1 MACSPVGL
9 ISSMDRAFL
18 PVIEMIRVRFP
29 VTVADPDSEIMGGG
43 GSSKKFFPKNKGGPP
58 SPRGPSLKS
67 ATVSSLIF
75 FRVLFQ
81 LLWYLVLRSFSI
93 SFNLQCLLSLLQCHG
108 CDELETEDMIYY
120 KGKLHPLL
128 SDHPDISEAWKAWD
142 EIIFLSQ
149 KETNND
155 ILQTSISSE
164 NKRDTFLHK
173 GGVETRAE
181 KDFADTMTAGC
192 KTQRAGIN
200 DSSKG
205 ECDSTSTKETEF
217 DSNSTENVADTVATE
232 HKTQDGDMSI
242 LEWLK
247 RRECGEGVIGVFEAI
262 YCQTVAAAP
271 SQMGLLESSREE
283 NAWDYGSGNYRL
295 VRLLADCDRTGDS
308 QVAIDFKKNL
318 GGVGQSDISKILGRS
333 DSLPSVIQRY
343 RAVSEDF
350 SVPSLVL
357 ACKIQMVAKRKYT
370 HATIKLSNLYSL
382 IIMI

>member
-18 PVIEMIRVRFP
+18 LVIAMIRVRYP
-29 VTVADPDSEIMGGG
+29 VTVADPDSEIRGGG
-43 GSSKKFFPKNKGGPP
+43 GSSKKSFPKNNGP
-58 SPRGPSLKS
+58 PRGPSLKS

-181 KDFADTMTAGC
+181 KDFADTMAAGC

-295 VRLLADCDRTGDS
+295 VRLLVDCDRTGGS
-308 QVAIDFKKNL
+308 QVAIDLRNL
-318 GGVGQSDISKILGRS
+318 GGLGQSDISKILGRS
-333 DSLPSVIQRY
+333 DSLPSIIQRY

>member
-1 MACSPVGL
+1 
-9 ISSMDRAFL
+9 
-18 PVIEMIRVRFP
+18 
-29 VTVADPDSEIMGGG
+29 
-43 GSSKKFFPKNKGGPP
+43 
-58 SPRGPSLKS
+58 
-67 ATVSSLIF
+67 
-75 FRVLFQ
+75 
-81 LLWYLVLRSFSI
+81 
-93 SFNLQCLLSLLQCHG
+93 
-108 CDELETEDMIYY
+108 MIYY

-295 VRLLADCDRTGDS
+295 VRLLVDCDRTGDS
-308 QVAIDFKKNL
+308 QVAIDLRNL
-318 GGVGQSDISKILGRS
+318 GGLGQSDISKILGRS
-333 DSLPSVIQRY
+333 DSLPSIIQRY
-343 RAVSEDF
+343 LAVSEDF

-370 HATIKLSNLYSL
+370 PATIKLSNLYSL

>member
-1 MACSPVGL
+1 M
-9 ISSMDRAFL
+9 
-18 PVIEMIRVRFP
+18 
-29 VTVADPDSEIMGGG
+29 
-43 GSSKKFFPKNKGGPP
+43 
-58 SPRGPSLKS
+58 
-67 ATVSSLIF
+67 
-75 FRVLFQ
+75 
-81 LLWYLVLRSFSI
+81 
-93 SFNLQCLLSLLQCHG
+93 LQCHG

-295 VRLLADCDRTGDS
+295 VRLLVDCDRTGDS
-308 QVAIDFKKNL
+308 QVAIDLRNL
-318 GGVGQSDISKILGRS
+318 GGLGQSDISKILGRS
-333 DSLPSVIQRY
+333 DSLPSIIQRY
-343 RAVSEDF
+343 LAVSENF

-370 HATIKLSNLYSL
+370 PATIKLSNLYSL

>member
-1 MACSPVGL
+1 MLV
-9 ISSMDRAFL
+9 
-18 PVIEMIRVRFP
+18 
-29 VTVADPDSEIMGGG
+29 
-43 GSSKKFFPKNKGGPP
+43 
-58 SPRGPSLKS
+58 
-67 ATVSSLIF
+67 
-75 FRVLFQ
+75 
-81 LLWYLVLRSFSI
+81 VLRRSCSI

-120 KGKLHPLL
+120 KGKLRPLL

-155 ILQTSISSE
+155 ILQDPISSE
-164 NKRDTFLHK
+164 NKRETFLHK
-173 GGVETRAE
+173 SGVDTRAE

-192 KTQRAGIN
+192 KTQRADIN

-205 ECDSTSTKETEF
+205 ECDCTSTEETEF

-247 RRECGEGVIGVFEAI
+247 RRECDEGVIGVFEAI

-295 VRLLADCDRTGDS
+295 VRLLVDCDRKGSS
-308 QVAIDFKKNL
+308 QVPIDFRGKFRGPGTVGYFENPRKIRSLTESNTEIPKGFRRFLAPNPRTGLQNSNGGEKKIHSRN
-318 GGVGQSDISKILGRS
+318 DKT
-333 DSLPSVIQRY
+333 
-343 RAVSEDF
+343 
-350 SVPSLVL
+350 
-357 ACKIQMVAKRKYT
+357 K
-370 HATIKLSNLYSL
+370 
-382 IIMI
+382 